1 MNKNYRAVFYCKSNN
16 IYSIDFENTTKEE
29 IFKSLSA
36 MRGNNVNFFGNQ
48 GMTQVINLNEVVYF
62 EIDEIEEE

>member
-1 MNKNYRAVFYCKSNN
+1 MNKNYRALFYCKNNN

-29 IFKSLSA
+29 IFNILST
-36 MRGNNVNFFGNQ
+36 MRGDNVNFIGNQ

>member
-1 MNKNYRAVFYCKSNN
+1 MNKNLRVLFYCKNNN

-29 IFKSLSA
+29 IFNILST
-36 MRGNNVNFFGNQ
+36 MRGDNVNFFGNQ

-62 EIDEIEEE
+62 EIKGGN